1 MEYLLLALGLIVGGV
16 AIVMFRN
23 RRPTG
28 IDASIEE
35 FEQSLE
41 AIAPPPPDPQRGRR
55 SG

>member
-1 MEYLLLALGLIVGGV
+1 VEYLLLALGLIIGGI

-23 RRPTG
+23 RRSTG

-41 AIAPPPPDPQRGRR
+41 AIKPPREPQRGRR